1 MLRSPGSLHE
11 NVERV
16 LGALPGPFG
25 EAIGRHHGDRP
36 VSAAYQGSSPQSAEV
51 IYKAITVKKPRA
63 RYSVVPKPLE
73 AWLLS
78 NLFPTRLIDRIM
90 AKQFGLATTHTNGG
104 RT

>member
-1 MLRSPGSLHE
+1 MKTWSESLVPSQVHSAKLSVGTME
-11 NVERV
+11 
-16 LGALPGPFG
+16 
-25 EAIGRHHGDRP
+25 IDP